1 MPISQPLTTSLSA
14 KGQISLPISIRQAL
28 GWVIG
33 TRLLVEST
41 CEGVLLRPDPVFPE
55 TNPED
60 VFASLSYDGPPR
72 SLEEMEVGILAEA
85 KRRYEGN

>member
-1 MPISQPLTTSLSA
+1 M
-14 KGQISLPISIRQAL
+14 
-28 GWVIG
+28 VG
-33 TRLLVEST
+33 TRLMVEST
-41 CEGVLLRPDPVFPE
+41 RDGVLLRTETVFPE